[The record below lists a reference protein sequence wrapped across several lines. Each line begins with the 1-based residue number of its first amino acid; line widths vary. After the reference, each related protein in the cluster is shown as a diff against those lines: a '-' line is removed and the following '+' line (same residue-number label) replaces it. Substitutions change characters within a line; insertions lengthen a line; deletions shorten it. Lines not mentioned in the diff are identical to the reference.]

1 MGCKLLVLLSL
12 ALLALLWS
20 TDADCATV
28 PAGFADIDISGY
40 WDGIAGLALQFGW
53 QAILREKKWP
63 SQAKPPP
70 TLFG

>member
-28 PAGFADIDISGY
+28 PAGFADIDVSGY
-40 WDGIAGLALQFGW
+40 WDGIAGLAFDPSGRLYARP
-53 QAILREKKWP
+53 AIP
-63 SQAKPPP
+63 SQ
-70 TLFG
+70 